1 VKPIEPVIAQF
12 FPHFKCSV
20 PRTRAVAQPE
30 WGGRGHGP
38 PWNKLAK
45 IFTGALHQFNFQLL
59 ENKRKE
65 QSDLRRR
72 HWLAPPEQNSWLRY
86 CTGGLQHGLG
96 LMRERLWPTFVRPV
110 LTVWLLLQK
119 QAVAIRL
126 RYTHDWREVS
136 NTPTRKSFEAG
147 AAAEADVT
155 AFARVPGRQ
164 TYLL

>member
-1 VKPIEPVIAQF
+1 MA
-12 FPHFKCSV
+12 
-20 PRTRAVAQPE
+20 
-30 WGGRGHGP
+30 P